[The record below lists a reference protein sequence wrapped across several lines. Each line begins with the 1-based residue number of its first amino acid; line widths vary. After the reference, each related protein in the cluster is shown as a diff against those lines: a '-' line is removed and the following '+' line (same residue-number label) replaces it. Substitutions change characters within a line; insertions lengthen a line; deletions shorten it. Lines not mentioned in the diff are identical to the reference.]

1 MAVNSSALQRVDGA
15 TFYHFHKSGNYDD
28 LWRVGNEITFDGKSF
43 NQYYAYYSD
52 YKPTF
57 VLYNQIN
64 PLQTLPDF
72 VKDLQESAKSLD
84 FNIRELINLPAK
96 LSEIITDLTV
106 WIREEIF
113 EDVRKTQFPDRP
125 NRKTC
130 LFVCDKSKIN
140 YWKGQLAAPSVDIK
154 IFRLSL
160 TGTIFRAN
168 ERYVHR
174 DKYGTAYFCN
184 NAVKYWQGIQGDD
197 NEDEEILFLGKA
209 KIIDQIR

>member
-1 MAVNSSALQRVDGA
+1 MVVNSSALQRVDGA

-43 NQYYAYYSD
+43 NKYYAYYFD

-64 PLQTLPDF
+64 PLQTLPNF

-96 LSEIITDLTV
+96 LSEIITNLTV

-113 EDVRKTQFPDRP
+113 EDVRKSQFSIRP
-125 NRKTC
+125 SRKTC
-130 LFVCDKSKIN
+130 LFVCDELKVDDWKSL
-140 YWKGQLAAPSVDIK
+140 LAASNVDMTL
-154 IFRLSL
+154 FRLSL

-168 ERYVHR
+168 ERYVHL
-174 DKYGTAYFCN
+174 DEYGTEFFRK
-184 NAVKYWQGIQGDD
+184 NAGRYWQGVQGND
-197 NEDEEILFLGKA
+197 NDGEEILFHGKA
-209 KIIDQIR
+209 KILDVV